1 MVFLYITLTTLL
13 TCTDY
18 CIHCK
23 VNKKTTKQNRKKKKN
38 IWLMHSGT
46 TNHVGKN
53 LHLTDN
59 AQHVLHSIIVAKEFF
74 IILKGKIFAFGT
86 KMLKNR
92 WQRLNRW
99 IFLLLCLKT

>member
-1 MVFLYITLTTLL
+1 
-13 TCTDY
+13 
-18 CIHCK
+18 
-23 VNKKTTKQNRKKKKN
+23 
-38 IWLMHSGT
+38 MHSGT

-53 LHLTDN
+53 LHSTDN

-74 IILKGKIFAFGT
+74 VILKGKIFAFGT

-99 IFLLLCLKT
+99 IFLLLFENLSNLMYKIILHRETPTPFTALQAQSSLSITYTSMVQSEY